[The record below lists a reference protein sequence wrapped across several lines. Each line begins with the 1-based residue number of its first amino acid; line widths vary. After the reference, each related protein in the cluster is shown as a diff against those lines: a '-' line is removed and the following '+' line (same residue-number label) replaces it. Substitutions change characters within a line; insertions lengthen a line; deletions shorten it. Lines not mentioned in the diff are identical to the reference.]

1 MSHLRS
7 SAGGAT
13 LALVGIGKR
22 LWDVT
27 RSNVSDFASAF
38 SVDADTRERRRL
50 DHEMEREVAQE
61 VADTLG
67 AKAGRRA
74 RKAATKAED
83 AWERAFEEAR
93 ARGGQ
98 SASGGRASQRE
109 IEGWYRTLEVPVG
122 ADFVTVRKSYRR
134 LIAQYHPDKYA
145 ADPDK
150 YAAATEVARK
160 ITGAY
165 DSLKPMLEP

>member
-1 MSHLRS
+1 
-7 SAGGAT
+7 
-13 LALVGIGKR
+13 VGIGKR

-27 RSNVSDFASAF
+27 RANASDFASAF
-38 SVDADTRERRRL
+38 SLDADTRERRRL
-50 DHEMEREVAQE
+50 DNEVEREVAQE

-74 RKAATKAED
+74 RQAATKAED

-93 ARGGQ
+93 ARGPGT
-98 SASGGRASQRE
+98 SQKE
-109 IEGWYRTLEVPVG
+109 IDGWYRTLEVPLG

-134 LIAQYHPDKYA
+134 LISQYHPDKFA
-145 ADPDK
+145 SDPDK

-160 ITGAY
+160 ITSAY
-165 DSLKPMLEP
+165 DGLRPILEEA

>member
-1 MSHLRS
+1 M
-7 SAGGAT
+7 
-13 LALVGIGKR
+13 GIGKR

-27 RSNVSDFASAF
+27 RANVSDFASAF

-50 DHEMEREVAQE
+50 DNEVEREVAQE
-61 VADTLG
+61 VADTIG

-74 RKAATKAED
+74 RRAATKAED

-93 ARGGQ
+93 ARGGP
-98 SASGGRASQRE
+98 GTNQRE

-122 ADFVTVRKSYRR
+122 ADFATVRKSYRR
-134 LIAQYHPDKYA
+134 LIAQYHPDKFA
-145 ADPDK
+145 SDPEK

-160 ITGAY
+160 ITNAY
-165 DSLKPMLEP
+165 DGLRPMLEP